1 MTTPAPTTAMTA
13 TPSALPSMFGER
25 TDVYSLAKRIKL
37 MVRGG
42 DKLTESEALALAQVS
57 IATNLNPFIGEVWY
71 IPGGGPMIG
80 IVGARRLENE
90 TMNKKGGTSF
100 PEFTPCDTEE
110 VGAPDQ
116 NDVAAAFR
124 CEIFDSNA
132 TAQYQRLLLETINT
146 LRNCGSSDPVKE
158 AREIVGPRPCW
169 IGWGY
174 STRTEKSKMN
184 KTALARK
191 RAEADAL
198 KRRIVVPFGAG
209 VSGDE
214 VAPAYETVDT
224 EFVQPEPKKVYSEET
239 NMRELGFE
247 PSPTAKY
254 KTTGSTIVTRIQKAT
269 GMGANELTALLDGMV
284 KREEIPA
291 EMTQAE
297 ADVLAK
303 RINA

>member
-1 MTTPAPTTAMTA
+1 MTTPAPTTAI
-13 TPSALPSMFGER
+13 TPTSSALPSMFGER

-42 DKLTESEALALAQVS
+42 DKLTEPEALALAQVS

-80 IVGARRLENE
+80 IVGARRMENE

-110 VGAPDQ
+110 VGAPDP

-124 CEIFDSNA
+124 CEIFDSHA
-132 TAQYQRLLLETINT
+132 TAQYQRLLVETINT
-146 LRNCGSSDPVKE
+146 LRNCGSPDPVKE
-158 AREIVGPRPCW
+158 AREIVGPRPRW

-174 STRTEKSKMN
+174 SSRTEKSKMN
-184 KTALARK
+184 KTSLARK

-198 KRRIVVPFGAG
+198 KKRIVVPFGVG
-209 VSGDE
+209 VTGDE
-214 VAPAYETVDT
+214 IAPAYETVEA
-224 EFVQPEPKKVYSEET
+224 EFVQPEPEKPTRSQA
-239 NMRELGFE
+239 MDELMGTVNA
-247 PSPTAKY
+247 STKY
-254 KTTGSTIVTRIQKAT
+254 KTTGSTIVTRISKAN
-269 GMGANELTALLDGMV
+269 GMTADELVNILGPMV
-284 KREEIPA
+284 SNQQLPS
-291 EMTQAE
+291 EMTLAE
-297 ADVLAK
+297 ADELAK